1 MRNTRI
7 DTRLVGQTAENVDH
21 TTRNQITLGGN
32 CVGNL
37 PFREAL
43 LPLLV
48 AEASVEIVGPSGRR
62 TLRLDQT
69 YHKQLRLEP
78 GELLVS
84 FSVNRKLASA
94 PFYHRRR
101 EVHSKIDYPLV
112 TACFLVDPDSGSIR
126 MAVSGAFFYP
136 VRSVMVERVLNDR
149 TMTIRLRAKR
159 VIDAFQVTLRE
170 DFRGSS
176 SYRRMLLERIIVDAL
191 SELEKEHVGV

>member
-1 MRNTRI
+1 
-7 DTRLVGQTAENVDH
+7 
-21 TTRNQITLGGN
+21 
-32 CVGNL
+32 
-37 PFREAL
+37 
-43 LPLLV
+43 
-48 AEASVEIVGPSGRR
+48 
-62 TLRLDQT
+62 
-69 YHKQLRLEP
+69 
-78 GELLVS
+78 
-84 FSVNRKLASA
+84 
-94 PFYHRRR
+94 
-101 EVHSKIDYPLV
+101 
-112 TACFLVDPDSGSIR
+112 